1 MRVWIAFPLLL
12 LALILALAPGAQA
25 KDFRYASGPKPK
37 ADTVLSVAEE
47 EVTPVVRSRG
57 PKVAATNLQLA
68 TLVANAA
75 VERAMRS
82 MPLDSGM
89 RVVLAPGQSHPLNF
103 VMEHAVLR
111 QLSRRRIGASIRRSI
126 VPDDSLASL
135 AANPGDPLLEYQ
147 LASAR
152 ITYLRLVG
160 GYLLPSRT
168 KIERQA
174 LVEGALTLRDP
185 ATSRVL
191 WIGDATHNLVDEIPR
206 SQMSRVEDERFTDLR
221 SAVPERNF
229 GRYVEPVIVVAV
241 VGGLIVLFFQN
252 RP

>member
-1 MRVWIAFPLLL
+1 MRFRFAVPALL
-12 LALILALAPGAQA
+12 LALALAQVPAAQA
-25 KDFRYASGPKPK
+25 KKFKYASGPKPS
-37 ADTVLSVAEE
+37 ADTALSVAEA

-68 TLVANAA
+68 TMVANTA

-82 MPLDSGM
+82 MPLDSGSY
-89 RVVLAPGQSHPLNF
+89 VVLAPGASHPLNF

-111 QLSRRRIGASIRRSI
+111 QLSRRGISASVRRAI
-126 VPDDSLASL
+126 VPDDSLA
-135 AANPGDPLLEYQ
+135 ATVGDPLLEYH

-168 KIERQA
+168 KVERQA

-185 ATSRVL
+185 TSARVL
-191 WIGDATHNLVDEIPR
+191 WTGDAAHNLVDVVPR
-206 SQMSRVEDERFTDLR
+206 DQIQRVEDERLSDLR
-221 SAVPERNF
+221 GAVPERNL

-241 VGGLIVLFFQN
+241 VAGLIVLFFQN